1 MSLSLQGGGNGMSD
15 CIFCKIIAGEIPSK
29 KLYEDDDVLAFWD
42 ISPQA
47 PVHFLV
53 VPKKHIS
60 MPVDIGETDD
70 KVMGKVLRIGAHIA
84 KEQGVG
90 DNYRVVFNNG
100 AKSGQVVFHV
110 HMHILGGKDKPWPM

>member
-1 MSLSLQGGGNGMSD
+1 MSD

-53 VPKKHIS
+53 IPKKHIAR
-60 MPVDIGETDD
+60 PVDVEEVDD
-70 KVMGKVLRIGAHIA
+70 VIVGKLLRVGAQMA
-84 KEQGVG
+84 KENGVE
-90 DNYRVVFNNG
+90 DDYRIIFNNG
-100 AKSGQVVFHV
+100 AKAGQVVFHL
-110 HMHILGGKDKPWPM
+110 HMHILGGKGKPWPM